1 MPGEKPPCSDMAAG
15 EKTAA
20 GVIPVGKVGSNGQL
34 LKSQQIELIQRDKA
48 GMKERN
54 KKR

>member
-20 GVIPVGKVGSNGQL
+20 EVIPVGKVGSNGQL
-34 LKSQQIELIQRDKA
+34 LKSQQIELIQ
-48 GMKERN
+48 
-54 KKR
+54 